1 MPVHANK
8 SMGAHMLLQ
17 KEVGNLPR
25 NHEWMQRLAEGADLP
40 GEALPG
46 ISLVEI
52 AGNSRVLIEYHKGI
66 FEYLPQCIGVR
77 VSFGKILVTGEALQ
91 LKHICRERLII
102 SGDIR
107 CVQLEKAQ

>member
-1 MPVHANK
+1 MI
-8 SMGAHMLLQ
+8 
-17 KEVGNLPR
+17 R

-46 ISLVEI
+46 LPLVEI

-77 VSFGKILVTGEALQ
+77 VNFGRILVTGEGLL
-91 LKHICRERLII
+91 LKHISRERLVI
-102 SGDIR
+102 SGDIH
-107 CVQLEKAQ
+107 CVQLENTP